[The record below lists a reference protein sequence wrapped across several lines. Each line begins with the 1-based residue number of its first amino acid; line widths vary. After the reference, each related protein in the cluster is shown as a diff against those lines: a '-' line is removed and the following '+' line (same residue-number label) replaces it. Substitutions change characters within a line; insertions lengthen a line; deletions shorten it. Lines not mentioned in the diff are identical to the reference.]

1 MGGRPLTSPLAV
13 LTVDRSSVTV
23 RQSAVRPRFFS
34 HAVPDATD
42 PISPA
47 LDAIVA
53 RFGRMLR
60 HVARQRGVPE
70 EELAEV
76 IQNLRLRL
84 WRAHP
89 DGRAIAGLG
98 AAYVYQTSI
107 SASLDVIRQR
117 RAFGGA
123 NRTSLTGMK
132 HDPPAPHGA
141 SPAAALEEAEDAR
154 TVAEAVRTLPEAR
167 RVPVRM
173 HLSGY
178 TRDEIA
184 RQLGWSEA
192 KTRNLLYRGLEDL
205 RTELRRRGLGP
216 EEKAG

>member
-1 MGGRPLTSPLAV
+1 
-13 LTVDRSSVTV
+13 LTVSMAVRTVDWASVAL
-23 RQSAVRPRFFS
+23 RRSAVRPRSFS
-34 HAVPDATD
+34 LAVTDVTD

-60 HVARQRGVPE
+60 YVARQRGVQE
-70 EELAEV
+70 EDLAEV
-76 IQNLRLRL
+76 LQNLRLRL

-89 DGRAIAGLG
+89 DGKSLG
-98 AAYVYQTSI
+98 ALGASYVYQTGI

-117 RAFGGA
+117 RAFRDN
-123 NRTSLTGMK
+123 NRISLTAVPY
-132 HDPPAPHGA
+132 DPPAPDSGG
-141 SPAAALEEAEDAR
+141 PAAALERSEDAR
-154 TVAEAVRTLPEAR
+154 ALAEAVRALPEAR

-178 TRDEIA
+178 SRDEIA
-184 RQLGWSEA
+184 GHLGWSEA

-205 RTELRRRGLGP
+205 RNELRRRGLGP
-216 EEKAG
+216 EAMAG

>member
-1 MGGRPLTSPLAV
+1 
-13 LTVDRSSVTV
+13 LTVAGTLRTVAWAGMTVGRSP
-23 RQSAVRPRFFS
+23 VRPRPFL
-34 HAVPDATD
+34 HAVPEANDS
-42 PISPA
+42 ISPA
-47 LDAIVA
+47 LDAVIA

-60 HVARQRGVPE
+60 YVARQRGVPE

-89 DGRAIAGLG
+89 DGRAIAALG
-98 AAYVYQTSI
+98 ATYVYQAGI

-117 RAFGGA
+117 RAFGGRD
-123 NRTSLTGMK
+123 RTSLTVIRN
-132 HDPPAPHGA
+132 DPPAPDRA
-141 SPAAALEEAEDAR
+141 DPAALLERAEDAR
-154 TVAEAVRTLPEAR
+154 AVADAIRALPEAR

-184 RQLGWSEA
+184 SRLGWSEA

-205 RTELRRRGLGP
+205 RSELRRRGLGP
-216 EEKAG
+216 EELAG